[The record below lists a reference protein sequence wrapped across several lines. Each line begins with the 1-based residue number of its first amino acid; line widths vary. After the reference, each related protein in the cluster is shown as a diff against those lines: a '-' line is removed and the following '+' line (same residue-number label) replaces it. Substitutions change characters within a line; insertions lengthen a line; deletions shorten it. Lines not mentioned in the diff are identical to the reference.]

1 MTPHAASART
11 ASAETATTE
20 TVTASLMLPPPPAP
34 VRWSG
39 GDLLAQDEVR
49 DDLLAIL
56 QDHGSVYD
64 WAARMPQ
71 PRALRG
77 RAPVFVAALPR
88 SGHTVVVRHA
98 WHGGLLAPLTGDR
111 FLRPTRA
118 PREMQIAAALLAAG
132 IPTAD
137 ICGAVRY
144 AVGAGLVRVD
154 VVSHYLD
161 DSVDLGTVLAGLAP
175 AYPREQAL
183 TATSTLLRQ
192 LAHRGI
198 VHPDLNVKNILL
210 RPVSGPP
217 SAAAMLQALVIDVDV
232 LVWHHAWV
240 GARAMQR
247 NMARL
252 LRSMRKWRRQF
263 RCDLP
268 DDVMA
273 AFATTTTNQQQP
285 TP

>member
-1 MTPHAASART
+1 MTAGSGAPGTHRAGSGSAGL
-11 ASAETATTE
+11 
-20 TVTASLMLPPPPAP
+20 VLQPPPTP

-39 GDLLAQDEVR
+39 GDVLAHDEVR

-56 QDHGSVYD
+56 SEHGSMYD

-77 RAPVFVAALPR
+77 RAPVFVASLPR
-88 SGHTVVVRHA
+88 SGFTVVVRHA

-118 PREMQIAAALLAAG
+118 PREMQIAAALLACG

-144 AVGAGLVRVD
+144 AAGAGLVRVD
-154 VVSHYLD
+154 VVSRYLEN
-161 DSVDLGTVLAGLAP
+161 SVDLGTVLAGLAP
-175 AYPREQAL
+175 SYPREQAL
-183 TATSTLLRQ
+183 TATSVLLRQ
-192 LAHRGI
+192 LALRGI

-210 RPVSGPP
+210 RPVSGPESP
-217 SAAAMLQALVIDVDV
+217 AAALQALVIDVDV
-232 LVWHHAWV
+232 LVWEPAWV
-240 GARAMQR
+240 GNVAMQR
-247 NMARL
+247 NVARL

-263 RCDLP
+263 GCDLS
-268 DDVMA
+268 DDTMA
-273 AFATTTTNQQQP
+273 TFATSVLTPLQP